1 MDQSA
6 KRSYRTGLITLFGSG
21 ETSPKGGQVFE
32 WLAHRLTI
40 PLRIGVLE
48 TPAGFELNSPLVA
61 GRVADFLRKRLQNYQ
76 PKITVIP
83 ARKKGT
89 PFSPDDPDIARSLLD
104 VDLIFLGPGSP
115 TYAVRQLQDSL
126 VWTTLQARHRMGGTI
141 VMASAATIASGALA
155 LPVYEIYKVGE
166 ELHWKEG
173 LNFFAPYGLSLVFVP
188 HWNNAEGGQ
197 ELDTRYCFM
206 GQPRFELLLAMLP
219 KTMTVV
225 GLDEQTALI
234 LDPQKCTCRV
244 MGRGNVHLI
253 QGGKEREFPHGSNFS
268 LEELGP
274 FRLPMPEDGIPPEI
288 WQQALAHAQMIENQ
302 PTARIIPDQVLAFV
316 RERQQARER
325 KDWATA
331 DKLREEIEAFGWRVV
346 DTPEGSHLEPINEIP
361 DL

>member
-6 KRSYRTGLITLFGSG
+6 NRSCQPGLITLFGSG

-76 PKITVIP
+76 PTITVIP

-89 PFSPDDPDIARSLLD
+89 PFSPDNPEIVRSLLD
-104 VDLIFLGPGSP
+104 VEMIFLGPGSP
-115 TYAVRQLQDSL
+115 TYAVRQLRDSL
-126 VWTTLQARHRMGGTI
+126 AWAALQARHRMGGTV

-166 ELHWKEG
+166 DLHWKEG

-206 GQPRFELLLAMLP
+206 GEPRFELLLAMLP
-219 KTMTVV
+219 ATMTVV

-234 LDPQKCTCRV
+234 LDPQQRICRV
-244 MGRGNVHLI
+244 MGRGRVHLI

-268 LEELGP
+268 IQELGP
-274 FRLPMPEDGIPPEI
+274 FRQPMPENGIPSVV
-288 WQQALAHAQMIENQ
+288 WQQALAHAQMDENQ
-302 PTARIIPDQVLAFV
+302 PTPRIIPDQVLAYV
-316 RERQQARER
+316 KERQQARER
-325 KDWATA
+325 KDWSLA
-331 DKLREEIEAFGWRVV
+331 DKLREEIEALGWRVV
-346 DTPEGSHLEPINEIP
+346 DTPEGPRIKP
-361 DL
+361 YT